1 MQYWNLPR
9 NDRVMPVHPVSR
21 VSFEIA
27 FGISVSQQL
36 LCEKYFSLH
45 NFALEG
51 KVVLP
56 EFLDDGTGRVT
67 NNEWNYFV

>member
-1 MQYWNLPR
+1 
-9 NDRVMPVHPVSR
+9 
-21 VSFEIA
+21 
-27 FGISVSQQL
+27 
-36 LCEKYFSLH
+36 LH